1 MIDKYKKEIF
11 QDIYMAIINDDA
23 DRLGR
28 ILNDFGLKGEEGA
41 IEFFANSSNAHM
53 VTKRILSS
61 AGAAVCGGRLSEK
74 TVKLIIARSC
84 NLVSIPRLAELISL
98 ALTERSEAASR
109 NEAPM
114 ATREAYGGQVSSD
127 DMVAIIDKMSRSEF
141 VAMLRSIANQECRTF
156 SDWNYKYATIMHVYN
171 RKIIK
176 IDTLLFCMVSSI
188 VANPIVN

>member
-1 MIDKYKKEIF
+1 MINEYKIAIF
-11 QDIYMAIINDDA
+11 SDIHMAIINDDA
-23 DRLGR
+23 DSLGK
-28 ILNDFGLKGEEGA
+28 ILNCFGLKGEEGV

-53 VTKRILSS
+53 VAKRILSS

-74 TVKLIIARSC
+74 TVKLIIARTC
-84 NLVSIPRLAELISL
+84 NLVSIPRLTELISL
-98 ALTERSEAASR
+98 ALTESEATSR

-176 IDTLLFCMVSSI
+176 TDILLLCMSSSLG
-188 VANPIVN
+188 NPIVN